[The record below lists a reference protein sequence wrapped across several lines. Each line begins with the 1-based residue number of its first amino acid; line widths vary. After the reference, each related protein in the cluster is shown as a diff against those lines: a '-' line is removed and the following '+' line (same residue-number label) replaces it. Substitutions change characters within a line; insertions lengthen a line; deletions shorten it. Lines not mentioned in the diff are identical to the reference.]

1 VGNKITRKETF
12 SSLIC
17 QPHMPHG
24 LLWKRNLVSV
34 LRIRLKAA

>member
-1 VGNKITRKETF
+1 VENKITRKEPF

-17 QPHMPHG
+17 QPSMLHG
-24 LLWKRNLVSV
+24 LLWKRTLISV